1 MVTRQ
6 YYTHYS
12 QIKLFPYV
20 KYFVALGDVE
30 LLRNLLRIVKEAL

>member
-1 MVTRQ
+1 MVTQQ

-20 KYFVALGDVE
+20 KYFVALGDVG